1 MAWGYLKTVKI
12 LVPLQTFGG
21 FFRGILKRKSFLIN
35 VIGSPGKGKSE
46 TVSSI
51 CEMANPGKFRE
62 RDTIRRLR
70 DINTRMKE
78 IEESK
83 APFWVLHLDDFG
95 RQLDPNKFNTAQAMA
110 ASWVFQTNRPLHVGC
125 FLTVPDREF
134 VNKTFRDRL
143 PNFEIEV
150 IGHNKIS
157 QMAKMRLFRIQRNQR
172 TGKVYRHRIF
182 YCPKSKKLS
191 IIKEEG
197 YIPLEDFSVPRP
209 SKEFL
214 DWYIPFRK
222 QIAINN
228 LDAER
233 QEEEEDLAA
242 FTEAQEE
249 KSKVLEKIVM
259 EQVAKKN
266 LLLEEQAQKILLLP
280 KKYIKPYGKRVI
292 LDKAMVRKDLG
303 IGREEIDRLRAYM
316 SEKGYIK

>member
-12 LVPLQTFGG
+12 IVPLQIFGG

-35 VIGSPGKGKSE
+35 VVGSPGKGKSL

-51 CEMANPGKFRE
+51 CEMTNPGKFRE
-62 RDTIRRLR
+62 RDTIRRLK
-70 DINTRMKE
+70 DVNTRMKE

-110 ASWVFQTNRPLHVGC
+110 ASWVFQTNRPLKVGC

-157 QMAKMRLFRIQRNQR
+157 KMAKMRLFRIQRNQR

-191 IIKEEG
+191 IIKEDG
-197 YIPLEDFSVPRP
+197 YIPLEDFSVPLP
-209 SKEFL
+209 SQEFL

-233 QEEEEDLAA
+233 QEEEEDLAE
-242 FTEAQEE
+242 FTMAQEE
-249 KSKVLEKIVM
+249 KSKVREKIVL

-266 LLLEEQAQKILLLP
+266 LLLEEWAQKILLLP
-280 KKYIKPYGKRVI
+280 QKYTKLYGKRTI
-292 LDKAMVRKDLG
+292 LNRSAVSLG
-303 IGREEIDRLRAYM
+303 LELKIREIDLLSAYM
-316 SEKGYIK
+316 NEKGYIK

>member
-35 VIGSPGKGKSE
+35 VVGSPGKGKSE

-62 RDTIRRLR
+62 RDTIRRLK

-191 IIKEEG
+191 IIKEDG

-249 KSKVLEKIVM
+249 KSKVREKIVM

-292 LDKAMVRKDLG
+292 LDKALVGIDLG
-303 IGREEIDRLRAYM
+303 LTRQDIDRLKAYM
-316 SEKGYIK
+316 TEKGYIK